1 MFFKRNLSNIYYM
14 TQLYEIKVGLSPNQK
29 NNLVKAYRNKET
41 IILRLSKDSLTG
53 GDTLYVPSN
62 IVKRLDTSRKLKKG
76 MDIKLSKS
84 NIRKQVGGNLL
95 STILSVGRMFGPTL
109 AKTLGL
115 SALAGAASEGASQIV
130 KKISGR
136 GQGSELFRTDTLLS
150 KNLKGG
156 HQTGGFFLPY
166 ENIEKILPYS
176 SMLTNKQAKD
186 IYNAMKTGSG
196 VPITPTKEQRG
207 GFLGA
212 LLAGIAAPLVIDA
225 LKGLTGSGAP
235 QMGLPK
241 MRSPRSIPPRPIP
254 PRPSNQDGGL
264 VIPRDWIPPP
274 FYGNWSDQTMGA
286 GKKKKAPKKKPPNKG
301 KGLLLGKN
309 SPFKNVPL
317 LNILL

>member
-29 NNLVKAYRNKET
+29 KNLFRAYRNKET

-95 STILSVGRMFGPTL
+95 STILSVGRTFGPTL

-136 GQGSELFRTDTLLS
+136 GQGSLKRTDTLL
-150 KNLKGG
+150 LRGG
-156 HQTGGFFLPY
+156 QTGGFFLPHK
-166 ENIEKILPYS
+166 NIEKILPYS

-241 MRSPRSIPPRPIP
+241 IRSPRSIQPRPIPPRPIP
-254 PRPSNQDGGL
+254 PKNRGQDGGL

-274 FYGNWSDQTMGA
+274 FYGNWPDQTIGA
-286 GKKKKAPKKKPPNKG
+286 GKKKNVQKREKG
-301 KGLLLGKN
+301 CC
-309 SPFKNVPL
+309 
-317 LNILL
+317 

>member
-29 NNLVKAYRNKET
+29 KNLFRAYRNKET

-95 STILSVGRMFGPTL
+95 STILSVGRTFGPTL

-136 GQGSELFRTDTLLS
+136 GQ
-150 KNLKGG
+150 
-156 HQTGGFFLPY
+156 TGGFFLPH

-241 MRSPRSIPPRPIP
+241 IRAPRSIPPRPIQ
-254 PRPSNQDGGL
+254 PRPIPPKNRGQDGGL

-274 FYGNWSDQTMGA
+274 FYGNWPDQTIGA
-286 GKKKKAPKKKPPNKG
+286 GKKKKNVQKREKG
-301 KGLLLGKN
+301 CC
-309 SPFKNVPL
+309 
-317 LNILL
+317 

>member
-1 MFFKRNLSNIYYM
+1 M

-29 NNLVKAYRNKET
+29 KNLFRAYRNKET

-84 NIRKQVGGNLL
+84 NIRKQVGGNLV
-95 STILSVGRMFGPTL
+95 STILSVGRTFGPTL

-136 GQGSELFRTDTLLS
+136 GQGSLKRTDTLL
-150 KNLKGG
+150 LRGG
-156 HQTGGFFLPY
+156 QTGGFFLPH

-241 MRSPRSIPPRPIP
+241 IRAPRSIP

-264 VIPRDWIPPP
+264 VIPRDWRSPP
-274 FYGNWSDQTMGA
+274 FYGNWPDQTMGA
-286 GKKKKAPKKKPPNKG
+286 GKKKKRPKKG

>member
-95 STILSVGRMFGPTL
+95 STILSVGRTFGPTL

-156 HQTGGFFLPY
+156 QTGGFFLPY

-176 SMLTNKQAKD
+176 SMLANKQAKD

-286 GKKKKAPKKKPPNKG
+286 GKKKKLPKKNVQKREKG
-301 KGLLLGKN
+301 CC
-309 SPFKNVPL
+309 
-317 LNILL
+317 